1 MVLEGNLPLL
11 EFFWPM
17 ELKSLK
23 LEYQADD
30 MEDGEEGLTVL
41 MLRNRTAFEKLAGH
55 SPNDEKPSGAKIL
68 NLDKCKQRDIHATRS
83 LPIGGYGFDR
93 PYAVTIARE
102 CRHSLAP
109 HVYATVR
116 YW

>member
-1 MVLEGNLPLL
+1 MT
-11 EFFWPM
+11 
-17 ELKSLK
+17 LKSLK
-23 LEYQADD
+23 VEYQADD
-30 MEDGEEGLTVL
+30 MEDGEEDLAVL

-55 SPNDEKPSGAKIL
+55 SPNDEKPSGTKTL
-68 NLDKCKQRDIHATRS
+68 KRHTQTERGRSMRHVRCK
-83 LPIGGYGFDR
+83 GGYGVDR